1 MRFVHLTAINEP
13 NERICLLPAYTKRPC
28 CLHLLTPRFNN
39 LKVLIMTTLKTMVRK
54 PRTDGLYSVY
64 IRVVHNR
71 KPGYIKTD
79 KIIDA
84 EHIASNGELTDP
96 VVNEYCAM
104 LIRQYTDRLNR
115 TDVTL
120 WDVKEVIEY
129 LMKADEEVCF
139 SEYAQT
145 YISKIEREGRLR
157 TAKNY
162 KLAVAHLERYFG
174 SNKIMFSQLTSTV
187 LKKWI
192 ESLSQTNRAKE
203 MYPTCVRQVFK
214 QAITELNDE
223 EKNIIRIKFNPW
235 LKIKIPKS
243 DGTVQRAISA
253 EACRE
258 FFNRPLPKTKMLSSL
273 PELGRDVAL
282 LSLCIGGINT
292 VDLYELKKKDYNNGI
307 IGYKRAKTRHSR
319 KDEAYMEMRIEP
331 FIQSTFEKYLS
342 GEDDEY
348 LFVFHSRYSN
358 SDSFNA
364 NVNIGIRK
372 ICADMGMKK
381 EDYYCY
387 YTFRHT
393 WATIA
398 QNDCDAN
405 LYEVAFGMNHS
416 HGLNV
421 TRGYVKIDFTPA
433 WKLNAKVIDFIFF
446 SDEKSKQGKARDI
459 EAPADKLFR
468 ISKKMMI
475 RGRAYFKGKVVSE
488 FTDIGFSNVD
498 QVIAKLTKELPSD
511 IPTGCTVQF
520 RITNCD
526 TQKEVVYERSKGKGF

>member
-1 MRFVHLTAINEP
+1 
-13 NERICLLPAYTKRPC
+13 
-28 CLHLLTPRFNN
+28 
-39 LKVLIMTTLKTMVRK
+39 MTTLKAMVRK

-258 FFNRPLPKTKMLSSL
+258 FFNRPLPKTKMLSPL

-475 RGRAYFKGKVVSE
+475 RGRAYFKGKVLSE

-498 QVIAKLTKELPSD
+498 QVIEKLARELPND

-526 TQKEVVYERSKGKGF
+526 TQKEVIYERSKGKGF